1 MNLGFGS
8 RSRQFLAVSRFCE
21 GPRTHETQ
29 PLLQE
34 SLQYASDVLRMDH
47 SFMKQVAGCFCGPIG
62 NDYTCSRLLLSI
74 CKFSEDSVL
83 FALRH
88 KAVEVNGMALQYAVR
103 SPKCQWPHV
112 PYRRFKEGVYNQRLI
127 VGRKGWRDERICH
140 LCSAW
145 TDRLLV
151 WGTQAVCL
159 GGMGCL
165 LMSPS
170 MLPSKA
176 EEVVD
181 RDLVLEA
188 QTKHKYCAKRVW
200 IWIGW

>member
-1 MNLGFGS
+1 MRPNHCFRNPCSMPAMCCAWTTASWS
-8 RSRQFLAVSRFCE
+8 RWLVVFVVRLAVVTWC
-21 GPRTHETQ
+21 
-29 PLLQE
+29 
-34 SLQYASDVLRMDH
+34 YM
-47 SFMKQVAGCFCGPIG
+47 
-62 NDYTCSRLLLSI
+62 CSRLLLSI

-127 VGRKGWRDERICH
+127 LGRKGWRDERICH

-151 WGTQAVCL
+151 WGTQAVGL

-188 QTKHKYCAKRVW
+188 QTMHKYCAKGVW
-200 IWIGW
+200 IWESYQIFKVTSRIGW